1 MDLPLPNSHSP
12 EKVLLVD
19 DVPANLTVLAATLEN
34 EGYEILAVP
43 NGSTSLKVASKA
55 QPQLILLD
63 ILMPGMDGLETCRR
77 LKEDPLT
84 KHIPVIFLTARGH
97 TESIVPGFRPA
108 GVDSNLK
115 PFQAAGGPSRV

>member
-63 ILMPGMDGLETCRR
+63 ILMPGMDIEQ
-77 LKEDPLT
+77 
-84 KHIPVIFLTARGH
+84 
-97 TESIVPGFRPA
+97 
-108 GVDSNLK
+108 N
-115 PFQAAGGPSRV
+115 